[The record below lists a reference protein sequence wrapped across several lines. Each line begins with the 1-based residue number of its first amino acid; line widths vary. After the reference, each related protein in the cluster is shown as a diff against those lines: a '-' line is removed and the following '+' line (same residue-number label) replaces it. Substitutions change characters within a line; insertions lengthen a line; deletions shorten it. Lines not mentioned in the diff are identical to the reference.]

1 MIIKISGEPERLVEK
16 LAELRGQTAQEMVEA
31 AISIYAI
38 GMVYVQEGAT
48 LNWEKD
54 GEKRQ
59 LLIPGL
65 TDVPQV
71 PSLKDYVR

>member
-1 MIIKISGEPERLVEK
+1 
-16 LAELRGQTAQEMVEA
+16 MVEA